1 MVDILSRLGY
11 NNTMKNL
18 EDNEMHDD
26 NWINV
31 FKRTS
36 DNWYP
41 SYQLYSG
48 KGGTDDEARNVN
60 DLMPKE
66 YRTRLTQKASETMNI
81 LGNKIEF
88 I

>member
-1 MVDILSRLGY
+1 MNMCFY
-11 NNTMKNL
+11 
-18 EDNEMHDD
+18 
-26 NWINV
+26 
-31 FKRTS
+31 FKTIT
-36 DNWYP
+36 
-41 SYQLYSG
+41 LYSSRYT
-48 KGGTDDEARNVN
+48 KVN

>member
-1 MVDILSRLGY
+1 
-11 NNTMKNL
+11 MKNIFPEGFSFIIVGFL
-18 EDNEMHDD
+18 
-26 NWINV
+26 IGAL
-31 FKRTS
+31 FT
-36 DNWYP
+36 
-41 SYQLYSG
+41 L
-48 KGGTDDEARNVN
+48 VN